1 MIILLRIHY
10 LGSEQFNLRKYKG
23 FVKDLSIYKSIRDL
37 YLISNLLIT
46 DYSSVFLI
54 I

>member
-1 MIILLRIHY
+1 M
-10 LGSEQFNLRKYKG
+10 
-23 FVKDLSIYKSIRDL
+23 
-37 YLISNLLIT
+37 SNLLIT